1 VATID
6 VVIPA
11 YNAAGTISETIDS
24 LRKQTFAGIRIIVVD
39 DGSTDGTPAIL
50 AELVREDTRIHV
62 VTKANDGIVEAR
74 NDGLRACTAEF
85 IACLDADDTAFPLRL
100 ERQLNYLR
108 EHPGCVALG
117 GAVEHMDERGATLS
131 GLHQPGPPSAADP
144 ARTPAQEPY
153 LVQST
158 LMMRRSA
165 VEAVGGYRHVPN
177 SEDSDLFWRLADVG
191 ELVNLPETLGRYRV
205 HASISS
211 SIVNGRIMAM
221 GSQLG
226 AISTLRR
233 RAGRSDLEFPR
244 ALHESMKKAV
254 TLEAMFALASRD
266 LDKDEAE
273 RLRVATAGKL
283 MELSRYRP
291 YEPDGV
297 DCAFIRSAL
306 PLAQKFG
313 AQSRKEIDWYVA
325 VTAARLV
332 RKGRV
337 AEAFALTPPTHYPV
351 AAIRALAG

>member
-1 VATID
+1 MATID
-6 VVIPA
+6 VIIPA
-11 YNAAGTISETIDS
+11 YNAACTIRETIDS
-24 LRKQTFAGIRIIVVD
+24 LRKQTFADIRIVVVN
-39 DGSTDGTPAIL
+39 DGSTDETPAIL
-50 AELVREDTRIHV
+50 AELAAEDSRIHV

-74 NDGLRACTAEF
+74 NDGLRACDAEF
-85 IACLDADDTAFPLRL
+85 IACLDSDDTAFPLRL
-100 ERQLNYLR
+100 ERQIAYLR
-108 EHPGCVALG
+108 AHPECVALG

-131 GLHQPGPPSAADP
+131 GLHQPGAPSAADP

-158 LMMRRSA
+158 LMMRQSA

-205 HASISS
+205 HTGSISS
-211 SIVNGRIMAM
+211 SIVNGRVMAI

-233 RAGRSDLEFPR
+233 RAGKTDLDFPR
-244 ALHESMKKAV
+244 ALHEAMKGAV
-254 TLEAMFALASRD
+254 SLDAMFALASRG

-291 YEPDGV
+291 
-297 DCAFIRSAL
+297 
-306 PLAQKFG
+306 
-313 AQSRKEIDWYVA
+313 
-325 VTAARLV
+325 
-332 RKGRV
+332 
-337 AEAFALTPPTHYPV
+337 
-351 AAIRALAG
+351 